1 MDRER
6 STEQAKIS
14 PADLLTGADHVEPL
28 PGLTAS
34 VPDDRVRQ
42 ADLPI
47 GEMAPNTLGQFVPI
61 PVVMPAQSQRLV
73 FLRTLMRSPKARV
86 GAAIV
91 LFFILMAALAPVIA
105 PGDPAAF
112 SGAIN
117 AAPSAEHI
125 LGTETQGGDV
135 YMQTVWGAR
144 GSLAV
149 GFGTAALAV
158 LVAVV
163 IGLTAAYFRGR
174 IDDILTLIM
183 NLFLVIPGLPLLIAL
198 SVYLQPTTSTVIFAL
213 TFTGW
218 AYVARIIRAQALS
231 VREKEFV
238 AATVVAG
245 ESDRH
250 IIFREILPN
259 LVNIIVGSFLGTLVY
274 GISAATALAF
284 LGLTDTQEVTW
295 GTNLFRAQNGG
306 ALMVGSWW
314 SFIPSGLCVAI
325 VAFGLSLIN
334 YGMDEVTNPRLR
346 AERELKNVVK
356 DSRQR
361 RVRAT
366 PVVPRPH

>member
-1 MDRER
+1 L
-6 STEQAKIS
+6 
-14 PADLLTGADHVEPL
+14 PAP
-28 PGLTAS
+28 
-34 VPDDRVRQ
+34 RQ
-42 ADLPI
+42 R
-47 GEMAPNTLGQFVPI
+47 
-61 PVVMPAQSQRLV
+61 QRLV
-73 FLRTLMRSPKARV
+73 FLRTLLSSPKARL
-86 GAAIV
+86 GAGIV
-91 LFFILMAALAPVIA
+91 LFFILVAILAPVIA

-112 SGAIN
+112 VGAIN
-117 AAPSAEHI
+117 EPPSPQHI
-125 LGTETQGGDV
+125 FGTETQGGDV
-135 YMQTVWGAR
+135 FAQTVWGAR

-149 GFGTAALAV
+149 GFGTAALATG
-158 LVAVV
+158 VAVI

-174 IDDILTLIM
+174 VDDILTLIM

-198 SVYLQPTTSTVIFAL
+198 SVYLQPTTTTVIFAL

-218 AYVARIIRAQALS
+218 AYLARIIRAQALS

-245 ESDRH
+245 ESDSY

-259 LVNIIVGSFLGTLVY
+259 LVNIIVGSFIGSTVY
-274 GISAATALAF
+274 AITAATGLAF
-284 LGLTDTQEVTW
+284 LGLTNTQEVTW

-314 SFIPSGLCVAI
+314 AFIPSGLCVAI

-346 AERELKNVVK
+346 AERELRNVVK
-356 DSRQR
+356 DTRQR

-366 PVVPRPH
+366 PVVPRAH